1 MVHKNNS
8 KNPRYKWNNK
18 NNSTKRRLSM
28 KIKLKREKR
37 RGIGLKCMLIA
48 QFFKA
53 SSLKKK
59 IRPIT

>member
-37 RGIGLKCMLIA
+37 RGIGLKCMFIA
-48 QFFKA
+48 QFSWPAHKR
-53 SSLKKK
+53 KKLDQ
-59 IRPIT
+59 